1 MRFDPELY
9 DRYDVKSLSETWVS
23 AAWDLPIKHD
33 DIPVYTDKPDRFGV
47 WVVKDDDGSITPE
60 KPVLNRGDIAI
71 ITICAPALDD
81 LRAEFRCE
89 SPTIVE
95 SPLYSSVSELAVS
108 TGSSIRVLKT
118 TQTKDK
124 QVLYTEWQFGS
135 RQINLSNTTLNGKSL
150 EYVPLRDIDGSLG
163 SGIMNE
169 SDLVM
174 LCTDQKGE
182 CVITTTD
189 EAPLDFTPEDYL
201 GSLIDTG
208 FS

>member
-1 MRFDPELY
+1 
-9 DRYDVKSLSETWVS
+9 
-23 AAWDLPIKHD
+23 
-33 DIPVYTDKPDRFGV
+33 
-47 WVVKDDDGSITPE
+47 
-60 KPVLNRGDIAI
+60 
-71 ITICAPALDD
+71 
-81 LRAEFRCE
+81 
-89 SPTIVE
+89 
-95 SPLYSSVSELAVS
+95 
-108 TGSSIRVLKT
+108 
-118 TQTKDK
+118 
-124 QVLYTEWQFGS
+124 VLYIERQFGS